1 MAVEGQIC
9 VGVAGEE
16 NRTEVD
22 LQSDG
27 LNPAVH
33 ADVPFTWRK
42 AGDGGSERKVGN
54 VIFEIKIKNQDMLV
68 HARQKLHIFLIKTFI
83 HFCTGIL
90 KYEITNRA
98 LWRQNQSGKSI

>member
-1 MAVEGQIC
+1 MAVERQIC

-22 LQSDG
+22 LQGYG

-42 AGDGGSERKVGN
+42 TGGGGSERKVGN
-54 VIFEIKIKNQDMLV
+54 VTVIIEIVSTRCVFPEWLLLENY
-68 HARQKLHIFLIKTFI
+68 FL
-83 HFCTGIL
+83 
-90 KYEITNRA
+90 E
-98 LWRQNQSGKSI
+98 S

>member
-42 AGDGGSERKVGN
+42 ARDGGSERKVGN
-54 VIFEIKIKNQDMLV
+54 VTVIIEIKIKKNQDLRH
-68 HARQKLHIFLIKTFI
+68 HAGSCKTEVT
-83 HFCTGIL
+83 HFS
-90 KYEITNRA
+90 N
-98 LWRQNQSGKSI
+98 

>member
-42 AGDGGSERKVGN
+42 ARDGGSERKVGN
-54 VIFEIKIKNQDMLV
+54 VTVIIEIKIKKIKTCGIMLV

-83 HFCTGIL
+83 HFCTGIF
-90 KYEITNRA
+90 T
-98 LWRQNQSGKSI
+98 QV

>member
-42 AGDGGSERKVGN
+42 ARDGGSERKVGN
-54 VIFEIKIKNQDMLV
+54 VTVITEIKTCSIMLV
-68 HARQKLHIFLIKTFI
+68 HARHKLHIFLIKTFI
-83 HFCTGIL
+83 HFCTGIF
-90 KYEITNRA
+90 T
-98 LWRQNQSGKSI
+98 QV